1 MCWLAFSPLSTS
13 QHTNFKI
20 IVKLK
25 TTCKSI
31 STLDY
36 REKSLY
42 DVVLIGQNKFG
53 KNITQIELKLKGLD
67 KPFEIDKIYLIEING
82 EE

>member
-1 MCWLAFSPLSTS
+1 M
-13 QHTNFKI
+13 
-20 IVKLK
+20 KLK

-53 KNITQIELKLKGLD
+53 KNITQIELKLKGLE